1 MAQMPVLD
9 ADLHAYVDG
18 EADAAL
24 REHVQHYLSTN
35 SEAAGRVGAWS
46 MQADALRDAFPLPVS
61 VRQPMSVA
69 KTREPSLR
77 RQSAYA
83 LALFAAFCAGV
94 AAAVMFF
101 IVAFA
106 KTSL

>member
-83 LALFAAFCAGV
+83 LAFFAGV

-106 KTSL
+106 KTLL